1 MRASASKV
9 ATVQLGTLAASKTAA
24 AYHEAG
30 HAVAT
35 MLAFRTARLPMR
47 PPKRIIK
54 FIEITAEGSNAQ
66 WGGLCFGPNIYA
78 IEWPEG
84 RIDWKYHEAM
94 EWQIV
99 IDLAGGI
106 AEAISRGERRKKEI
120 FWFAAF
126 NCACGDDLKSAAA
139 VLADLRKLT
148 GHRYG
153 ERRFA
158 ERARDLLLANWS
170 AVDALASALVDVE
183 RIDGDQ
189 VEKIVG
195 RRLARDGA

>member
-1 MRASASKV
+1 
-9 ATVQLGTLAASKTAA
+9 
-24 AYHEAG
+24 
-30 HAVAT
+30 

-84 RIDWKYHEAM
+84 RIDWKYREAM

-106 AEAISRGERRKKEI
+106 AEAISRGERRKREVFVFPPTI
-120 FWFAAF
+120 
-126 NCACGDDLKSAAA
+126 
-139 VLADLRKLT
+139 
-148 GHRYG
+148 
-153 ERRFA
+153 
-158 ERARDLLLANWS
+158 
-170 AVDALASALVDVE
+170 ALAATISRAPL
-183 RIDGDQ
+183 RFSLIC
-189 VEKIVG
+189 
-195 RRLARDGA
+195 AS